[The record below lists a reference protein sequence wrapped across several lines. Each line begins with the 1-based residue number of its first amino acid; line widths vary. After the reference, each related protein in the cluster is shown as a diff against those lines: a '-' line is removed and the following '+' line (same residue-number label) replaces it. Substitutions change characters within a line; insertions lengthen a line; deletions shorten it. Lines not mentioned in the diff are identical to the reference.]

1 MLHRVLAL
9 GLALTVLT
17 VAQAEDSKL
26 PKVGSKAPA
35 IDLPATSIGSIL
47 PDKKEAKS
55 LSLAD
60 LKGKNVVLFFYP
72 RALTKGCT
80 IESCGFRDKIEEFA
94 KLDTV
99 ILGIST
105 DTVALQDKFT
115 QKEKLNFPLFA
126 DSEKS
131 VTRAYGALNEKGF
144 ANRYTYVIDKK
155 GVLRKIYTKVTPAKH
170 PEEVLTYVKDNLT
183 K

>member
-1 MLHRVLAL
+1 MRFRLATL
-9 GLALTVLT
+9 ACLLALTGLVF
-17 VAQAEDSKL
+17 AEDAKL
-26 PKVGSKAPA
+26 PSVGKKAPA
-35 IDLPATSIGSIL
+35 IDLPATSIDTVL
-47 PDKKEAKS
+47 PGKKDAKS

-80 IESCGFRDKIEEFA
+80 IESCGFRDKIEQFA

-105 DTVALQDKFT
+105 DTVELQDKFT

-126 DSEKS
+126 DSDKS
-131 VTRAYGALNEKGF
+131 VTRAYGALNAKGF
-144 ANRYTYVIDKK
+144 ANRYTYVIDKQ
-155 GVLRKIYTKVTPAKH
+155 GVLRKVYTKVTPAKH
-170 PEEVLTYVKDNLT
+170 PDEVLQFVKENLA